1 MHKIYFDRRTIIIC
15 RPEEA
20 TLSDPNAVEFHFKQP
35 SDISALVEMFELS
48 STLEKI
54 YIPSAE
60 PEDCYKKICGEFR
73 EVNAAGGLV
82 ENRRGDYLLIK
93 RDGLWDL
100 PKGHQEAGED
110 IKVTALREVQ
120 EETGVDDLRLGD
132 LICVTDHCYK
142 RNGIWHLKHTW
153 WYRMYY
159 LKPLDLTPQTEEDI
173 TKAAWVAK
181 SSLPPFL
188 KNTYPSIKEVFLT
201 AS

>member
-1 MHKIYFDRRTIIIC
+1 MPT
-15 RPEEA
+15 PEFV
-20 TLSDPNAVEFHFKQP
+20 LS
-35 SDISALVEMFELS
+35 LR
-48 STLEKI
+48 EKI
-54 YIPSAE
+54 GHDLLWLMGVSGYVEDEQGRVLLGRRSDTGEWAMVYGINE
-60 PEDCYKKICGEFR
+60 PGEEPADTVAR
-73 EVNAAGGLV
+73 EV
-82 ENRRGDYLLIK
+82 K
-93 RDGLWDL
+93 
-100 PKGHQEAGED
+100 
-110 IKVTALREVQ
+110 
-120 EETGVDDLRLGD
+120 EETGVDDLSLGD

>member
-54 YIPSAE
+54 YIPWAE

-120 EETGVDDLRLGD
+120 EETGVDDLSLGD

>member
-100 PKGHQEAGED
+100 PKGHQEEGED

-120 EETGVDDLRLGD
+120 EETGVDDLSLGD